1 MIETC
6 QKVTKPSWRSSHCPN
21 VGQFEH
27 QKEKYMMLDYSILK
41 RIKLSIILPKKEEI
55 QRNLFKCHQML
66 GMTELEYHYQHT
78 VISDSQSFQ
87 SILKSMG

>member
-27 QKEKYMMLDYSILK
+27 QKKKNMMLV
-41 RIKLSIILPKKEEI
+41 ILPKKEEI

>member
-27 QKEKYMMLDYSILK
+27 QKKKNMMLDYSILK

-55 QRNLFKCHQML
+55 QRKEIFSNAIKC
-66 GMTELEYHYQHT
+66 
-78 VISDSQSFQ
+78 
-87 SILKSMG
+87 